1 MTTNSR
7 SIDRWC
13 VRRAAGLLL
22 VLTTAA
28 CAAHSPVAARAECS
42 RPDAQLQEW
51 VHALEAQQAMGCPDV
66 GRSRARSCAELR
78 RDVERLALLCPGHG
92 PTKMVNAVLAYDA
105 GETAKAQQFLDDL
118 FERPH
123 SDPDAAMLRARIA
136 IDEGNVRFAQRFT
149 EEQLRLAPNHSGL
162 RELHAATLFLS
173 GQHERAQAELVVAKK
188 LGAPAW
194 RVAYHLG
201 LIEEA
206 LGQRDLARQRYA
218 EALQDRPDFAA
229 ARARLD
235 ALGGPPPPTR

>member
-78 RDVERLALLCPGHG
+78 RNVERLALLCPGHG

-149 EEQLRLAPNHSGL
+149 EEQIRLAPDHAGL
-162 RELHAATLFLS
+162 RELHAAALFLRRDFL
-173 GQHERAQAELVVAKK
+173 GAQRDLVSARN
-188 LGAPAW
+188 LGAPDW

-206 LGQRDLARQRYA
+206 LGQPELARQRYV
-218 EALQDRPDFAA
+218 EALQTRPDWPA
-229 ARARLD
+229 ARARLA
-235 ALGGPPPPTR
+235 ALGGAPPSR